1 MSRTKNRKKLL
12 VVVCLLFLLG
22 GYAWYFQQTIHRVQQ
37 SVEAENNTKQQEF
50 FKNNLTY
57 GDLSR
62 TAKETISEQD
72 FDAWTIWKDV
82 DKSFSGLQRPEA
94 NQSDYVFQVP
104 LAIGTAYIY
113 YNFELTGLKLR
124 YVDVIP

>member
-22 GYAWYFQQTIHRVQQ
+22 GYSWYFQQTIHRVQQ

-50 FKNNLTY
+50 FKNDLTY

-72 FDAWTIWKDV
+72 FDAWTTWKDV
-82 DKSFSGLQRPEA
+82 DKSFAGVQRPEA

-104 LAIGTAYIY
+104 LAIGTAYVY

-124 YVDVIP
+124 FVDVIP